1 MRSEWQTIHLH
12 RDAPPKP
19 AVGAPCNGCG
29 VCCAAAPCPV
39 SLLIFLRRR
48 TPCPALAWHPDARR
62 YHCELLTNPR
72 RHLRWLPAPLAR
84 RLFARWIAAGRG
96 CDSEAQPIPHESS

>member
-1 MRSEWQTIHLH
+1 MRSQIIHIH
-12 RDAPPKP
+12 RNAPPKP

-29 VCCAAAPCPV
+29 VCCAAELCPAGM
-39 SLLIFLRRR
+39 LLFRRR
-48 TPCPALAWHPDARR
+48 HGPCPAMEWHGKHYRCGLLSSPSAYLPRFPARA
-62 YHCELLTNPR
+62 EGGVV
-72 RHLRWLPAPLAR
+72 